1 MLASMTA
8 RFETLST
15 VPVVR
20 YTAAST
26 PTSSASPSTPRP
38 VPKFAEPRKF
48 NGRADQVKLFLSEVE
63 AGLYL
68 QRNSLIEDQE
78 KILWTSGYFADGNA
92 KSWWLG
98 IRDSPTMAHLLTS
111 FASFKDAFISHF
123 GDPHVS
129 AAALDKLKSLR
140 QTSSCATYVAAFREQ
155 LPYVELTEATKI
167 DMFKAGLKPIIRNLM
182 VTILDQPT
190 DFDSYASIA
199 IKFDHEQYR
208 AQKELQVQRQTFAP
222 AAPSSPAPSSQPWP
236 YPAYAPAPTA
246 VAPPPPAAPAPITSV
261 TSDVVPMEIDALRQ
275 QRLPS
280 QISPEEL
287 QRRIDLN
294 LCRYC
299 GGENHNADNCPN
311 KSSTARLRDLQRRA
325 QQNAL
330 RSTPAPKA

>member
-1 MLASMTA
+1 
-8 RFETLST
+8 
-15 VPVVR
+15 
-20 YTAAST
+20 
-26 PTSSASPSTPRP
+26 
-38 VPKFAEPRKF
+38 
-48 NGRADQVKLFLSEVE
+48 
-63 AGLYL
+63 
-68 QRNSLIEDQE
+68 RNSLIEDQE

-208 AQKELQVQRQTFAP
+208 AQKELQ
-222 AAPSSPAPSSQPWP
+222 
-236 YPAYAPAPTA
+236 
-246 VAPPPPAAPAPITSV
+246 
-261 TSDVVPMEIDALRQ
+261 IDALRQ

-299 GGENHNADNCPN
+299 GGENHNADNC
-311 KSSTARLRDLQRRA
+311 
-325 QQNAL
+325 
-330 RSTPAPKA
+330 